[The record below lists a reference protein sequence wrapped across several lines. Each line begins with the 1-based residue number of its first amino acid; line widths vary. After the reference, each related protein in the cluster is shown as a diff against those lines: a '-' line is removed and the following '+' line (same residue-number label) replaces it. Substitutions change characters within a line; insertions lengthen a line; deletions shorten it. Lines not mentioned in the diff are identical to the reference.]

1 MDVYITVADLGLG
14 ETAISNVYGSFGAAM
29 CEFHDPSYGA
39 VTETIDSVGQ
49 YGEQDYEVTIRNND
63 GYECAHG
70 WIVKRTV
77 RQGV

>member
-29 CEFHDPSYGA
+29 CEFHDPSRGPVHEIVEDVGRYGF
-39 VTETIDSVGQ
+39 E
-49 YGEQDYEVTIRNND
+49 DYEVTIRDSD
-63 GYECAHG
+63 GNECAHG

-77 RQGV
+77 R